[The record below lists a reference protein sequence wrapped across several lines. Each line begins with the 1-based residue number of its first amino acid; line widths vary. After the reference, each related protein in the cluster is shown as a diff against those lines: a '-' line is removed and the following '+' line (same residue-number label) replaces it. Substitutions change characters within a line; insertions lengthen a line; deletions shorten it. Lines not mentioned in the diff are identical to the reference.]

1 MYALLAHAQ
10 AGEIPI
16 AYYSAPGSYKQLDNL
31 TKTIYHISMIT
42 MQVGKLKTNFSEVLQ
57 KIRTGEKIAISY
69 GKKKEK
75 IAVLIPFSEYSKK
88 QSRTLGLL
96 QNKASMNIHND
107 FAMSDEELMKG

>member
-1 MYALLAHAQ
+1 
-10 AGEIPI
+10 
-16 AYYSAPGSYKQLDNL
+16 
-31 TKTIYHISMIT
+31 MIT
-42 MQVGKLKTNFSEVLQ
+42 MQVGELKTNFSEVLQ